1 MKIYVDKNYKV
12 YTEETINEEITN
24 RMKNCNYDG
33 LYDYMAD
40 WFCTSDV
47 FDMLPPSVQSRF
59 FEYFKEKTLINNF
72 LSAKLM
78 NPCLAI
84 DVLSQ
89 NNNAPRDNP
98 SRGFFLSKSGT

>member
-1 MKIYVDKNYKV
+1 MKERKKIMKIYVDKNYKV

-72 LSAKLM
+72 FECEVDEPLPCDRCPFAK
-78 NPCLAI
+78 
-84 DVLSQ
+84 
-89 NNNAPRDNP
+89 
-98 SRGFFLSKSGT
+98 